1 MNVAQPFRQIHLDFH
16 TSDQIAAVGAAF
28 DPERFAATL
37 VRARVNSIN
46 LFARCHHGWIYFDTR
61 RFPERRHPTMQRS
74 LLREQIDACHA
85 CGIRTPI
92 YVSVQWDDFT
102 ARQHPE
108 WLALTSDGR
117 IANIYGRP
125 GTPPYEAGFYRALCV
140 NSPYLDFLKAHVEE
154 IFEMLPVDGLWF
166 DIVTPVDDSSIW
178 TRTAMLEEGL
188 DPVDPAQRRAYAQT
202 VIDQFKR
209 DMADFVRRLDPACSI
224 FFNSGHINP
233 HVRPT
238 LDAYTHLEI
247 ESLPGGEWGY
257 AHFPL
262 TARYTRTLG
271 KEWLGMTG
279 KFHTQWGDFHSFKN
293 RAALEFECFQ
303 MLALGGKC
311 CIGDQLHPS
320 GAICETTYDLIGHVY
335 RQVEAKEPW
344 CRDARPVVEMA
355 LLSSGEFTDE
365 RTPPADVGA
374 MRMLQESGFQF
385 DVIDTSA
392 DLTRYRLLIL
402 PDTVRIAAAFAA
414 QLRDYLA
421 QGGAIL
427 AAFEAAL
434 DPDGRVFVLPG
445 CDARYLGEAPY
456 APDFIVPRGAIG
468 AGLPET
474 EHVMYRRAIHI
485 EAGEHAETLAR
496 ATLPYFN
503 RTWRHYC
510 SHRHTPSAGVEGY
523 PVILRQNNVIY
534 FAHPIFSQ
542 YYDNGPRWCKTLV
555 CNAIDMLLP
564 ARLVRHNG
572 PGTLIV
578 TINEQQNH
586 SRWIVHLL
594 HYIPIRASHTL
605 DLIEDVIPLFDVTLT
620 LRVPADV
627 VRASCEPEGQS
638 LDFEQTGHT
647 VRLSVP
653 RIEGH
658 QMVALTFGVPA
669 GA

>member
-16 TSDQIAAVGAAF
+16 TSDQIPAVGAAF

-37 VRARVNSIN
+37 ARARVNSIN

-85 CGIRTPI
+85 WGIRTPI

-108 WLALTSDGR
+108 WLALTADGR

-166 DIVTPVDDSSIW
+166 DIVTPVDDSSVW

-188 DPVDPAQRRAYAQT
+188 DPADPAQRRAYAHT
-202 VIDQFKR
+202 VIDRFKR
-209 DMADFVRRLDPACSI
+209 EMADFVRSLDPACSI
-224 FFNSGHINP
+224 FFNSGHISP
-233 HVRPT
+233 RVRPT

-402 PDTVRIAAAFAA
+402 PDTVRISEAFAA
-414 QLRDYLA
+414 RLRDYLA

-427 AAFEAAL
+427 ASFEAAL
-434 DPDGRVFVLPG
+434 DPDGRTFVLPG

-456 APDFIVPRGAIG
+456 SPDFIVPRGAIG
-468 AGLPET
+468 VGLPET
-474 EHVMYRRAIHI
+474 EHVMYRRALHI
-485 EAGEHAETLAR
+485 EAGERAETLAR

-503 RTWRHYC
+503 RTWRQYC
-510 SHRHTPSAGVEGY
+510 SHRHTPSAGIEGY

-542 YYDNGPRWCKTLV
+542 YYENGPRWCKSLV

-564 ARLVRHNG
+564 ERLARHNG

-578 TINEQQNH
+578 TINEQQNPM
-586 SRWIVHLL
+586 RWIVHLL
-594 HYIPIRASHTL
+594 HYIPIRASHAI
-605 DLIEDVIPLFDVTLT
+605 DLIDDVIPLFNVALT
-620 LRVPADV
+620 LHVPGVVARV
-627 VRASCEPEGQS
+627 SCEPEGQS

-653 RIEGH
+653 RIDGH
-658 QMVALTFGVPA
+658 QMVVLTFQTQDA
-669 GA
+669 K